1 MKRIAWIAAVLT
13 SITSNCMAATVSDG
27 GSLFENCDL
36 AIGAMNDKD
45 PKDRNEAYQMGLCL
59 GVVEGVVGTMVLE
72 DDANPRS
79 HNICP
84 PAGGIRNDQA
94 IKVVM
99 SYLFGHP
106 EKANER
112 QVSIIHQAIKK
123 AYPCKK

>member
-13 SITSNCMAATVSDG
+13 SITSNCMAMAANDG
-27 GSLFENCDL
+27 GNLFKHCDL

-45 PKDRNEAYQMGLCL
+45 PKDRNEAYQVGLCL

-72 DDANPRS
+72 EDANPKS
-79 HNICP
+79 HKICP

-94 IKVVM
+94 TQIVM
-99 SYLFGHP
+99 NFLFDHP
-106 EKANER
+106 EKTNES
-112 QVSIIHQAIKK
+112 QVSIIHQAIKR